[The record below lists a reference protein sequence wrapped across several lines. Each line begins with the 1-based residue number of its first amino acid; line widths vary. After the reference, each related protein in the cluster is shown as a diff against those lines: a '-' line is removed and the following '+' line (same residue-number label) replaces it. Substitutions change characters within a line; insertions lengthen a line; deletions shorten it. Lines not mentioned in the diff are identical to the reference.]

1 MMSVN
6 PTSLQSTLN
15 TIKNQ
20 TNRTNFETGQKK
32 LGDSNIDKAGFFQ
45 LMLAQ
50 MSQQN
55 PLEPT
60 DSSQQMM
67 QQAQFTQI
75 EELQKLNANMTQNN
89 MMMLGSSYVGKQITY
104 TLNGQTKTGTV
115 SKVNFGNNSIGLS
128 VNGDIITP
136 AQVTELRASNL

>member
-1 MMSVN
+1 MTIS
-6 PTSLQSTLN
+6 TIGLQQTLSTL
-15 TIKNQ
+15 KNQ
-20 TNRTNFETGQKK
+20 TSQVNFQSGQSK
-32 LGDSNIDKAGFFQ
+32 LGNSNIDKAGFFQ

-89 MMMLGSSYVGKQITY
+89 LMSQGSNYVGKDITY
-104 TLNGQTKTGTV
+104 TLNGQTKTGRVT
-115 SKVNFGNNSIGLS
+115 KVTFGTDSIGLS
-128 VNGDIITP
+128 VNGDTITP
-136 AQVTELRASNL
+136 SQVTELRAPTTP